1 MRHQIISQNGV
12 LNACGEQRHDE
23 RCVEMV
29 SNTTDS
35 AAAKVGQHRERPQ
48 ASAERLL
55 SLAAAPTFAI
65 MALLTWVNGGG
76 SMSDML
82 CAAAPDPSPLGGM
95 VAMYLLMSAF
105 HVAPWLKLISL
116 GRSGARRSSQT
127 GFAPLSTIFFRG
139 RAYDGRCG

>member
-1 MRHQIISQNGV
+1 MKDIMR
-12 LNACGEQRHDE
+12 DE
-23 RCVEMV
+23 L
-29 SNTTDS
+29 
-35 AAAKVGQHRERPQ
+35 AAPG
-48 ASAERLL
+48 AERLL

-82 CAAAPDPSPLGGM
+82 CAAAPDPSPLSGM

-105 HVAPWLKLISL
+105 HLAPWLKLMSRV
-116 GRSGARRSSQT
+116 RSGARRSSQT
-127 GFAPLSTIFFRG
+127 GFAPPLSTIFFRH